1 MEVAFMKPLFLYLAF
16 KILRMD
22 TTLINILCLILL
34 FLGILGTFLPVLPG
48 LLLSICGLLI
58 YKFGT
63 DSDLS
68 MIYIW
73 AFGILTLVSVVLSYV
88 IPAKTN
94 QKYGGTRW
102 GSIGSIIGTIVGM
115 FLPIPLGFLV
125 GMFAGVFIGELLHDS
140 KDMTKAWK
148 STKGAFIG
156 FIYGTGFSL
165 VVGVAMFLVV
175 VLDMLNVI

>member
-1 MEVAFMKPLFLYLAF
+1 MGFVKE
-16 KILRMD
+16 R
-22 TTLINILCLILL
+22 LINILCLILL
-34 FLGILGTFLPVLPG
+34 VLGIVGTFLPVLPG

-58 YKFGT
+58 YKYGT
-63 DSDLS
+63 DADLS
-68 MIYIW
+68 MIYVW
-73 AFGILTLVSVVLSYV
+73 VFVILTVASVVLNYI

-102 GSIGSIIGTIVGM
+102 GSIGSVIGTIVGI

-125 GMFAGVFIGELLHDS
+125 GMFAGVFVGELLHDS
-140 KDMTKAWK
+140 QDINKALK

-156 FIYGTGFSL
+156 FIYGTGFSF

-175 VLDMLNVI
+175 LFNMLNII

>member
-1 MEVAFMKPLFLYLAF
+1 
-16 KILRMD
+16 MD
-22 TTLINILCLILL
+22 HSLISLLSIVLLI
-34 FLGILGTFLPVLPG
+34 LGILGTFLPVLPG
-48 LLLSICGLLI
+48 LVLSLAGLLI
-58 YKFGT
+58 YKYGT

-68 MIYIW
+68 VLYIW
-73 AFGILTLVSVVLSYV
+73 TFVILTLASAVLNYV

-94 QKYGGTRW
+94 RKYGGTRW
-102 GSIGSIIGTIVGM
+102 GSIGSVVGTIVGM

-140 KDMTKAWK
+140 KDMNKALK

-165 VVGVAMFLVV
+165 VIGIAMLLVV
-175 VLDMLNVI
+175 ILDIFNVI

>member
-1 MEVAFMKPLFLYLAF
+1 
-16 KILRMD
+16 MD
-22 TTLINILCLILL
+22 VVLIEILCLVLL

-63 DSDLS
+63 DANLS
-68 MIYIW
+68 MIYVW
-73 AFGILTLVSVVLSYV
+73 VFVILTAASVVLNYV

-102 GSIGSIIGTIVGM
+102 GSIGSIVGTIVGM

-175 VLDMLNVI
+175 LLNMLNII

>member
-1 MEVAFMKPLFLYLAF
+1 
-16 KILRMD
+16 MD
-22 TTLINILCLILL
+22 HTIISIIAVILL
-34 FLGILGTFLPVLPG
+34 VLGVLGTFLPVLPG
-48 LLLSICGLLI
+48 LVLSLGGLLI
-58 YKFGT
+58 YKYGT

-68 MIYIW
+68 VIYIW
-73 AFGILTLVSVVLSYV
+73 AFVILTLASVVLNYV

-94 QKYGGTRW
+94 RKYGGTRW
-102 GSIGSIIGTIVGM
+102 GSIVSIVGTFVGI

-140 KDMTKAWK
+140 KDMNKALQ

-165 VVGVAMFLVV
+165 VVGLAMLFVV
-175 VLDMLNVI
+175 VLDIVNII

>member
-1 MEVAFMKPLFLYLAF
+1 
-16 KILRMD
+16 MD
-22 TTLINILCLILL
+22 ITLINIICIILL
-34 FLGILGTFLPVLPG
+34 ILGILGTFLPVLPG
-48 LLLSICGLLI
+48 LVLSLAGLLI

-63 DSDLS
+63 DADLS
-68 MIYIW
+68 ILYIW
-73 AFGILTLVSVVLSYV
+73 VFVILTVASVVLSYV

-102 GSIGSIIGTIVGM
+102 GSIGSVIGTIVGI
-115 FLPIPLGFLV
+115 FLPIPLGFLI

-140 KDMTKAWK
+140 KDMNKALR

-156 FIYGTGFSL
+156 FLYGTGFSL

-175 VLDMLNVI
+175 VLDMINFI

>member
-1 MEVAFMKPLFLYLAF
+1 
-16 KILRMD
+16 MD
-22 TTLINILCLILL
+22 TALIDILCLILL
-34 FLGILGTFLPVLPG
+34 FLGMLGTFLPVLPG

-63 DSDLS
+63 DADLP
-68 MIYIW
+68 MIYVW

-102 GSIGSIIGTIVGM
+102 GSIGSVIGTIVGL

-140 KDMTKAWK
+140 KDMKKALN

-165 VVGVAMFLVV
+165 VVALAMFLVV
-175 VLDMLNVI
+175 ILDMLAII

>member
-1 MEVAFMKPLFLYLAF
+1 MDHSIISFLSIVL
-16 KILRMD
+16 
-22 TTLINILCLILL
+22 LI
-34 FLGILGTFLPVLPG
+34 LGILGTFLPVLPG
-48 LLLSICGLLI
+48 LLLSLAGLLI
-58 YKFGT
+58 YKYGT

-68 MIYIW
+68 VLYIW
-73 AFGILTLVSVVLSYV
+73 AFVILTLASVVLSYI

-94 QKYGGTRW
+94 RKYGGTRW
-102 GSIGSIIGTIVGM
+102 GSIGSVIGTIVGI

-140 KDMTKAWK
+140 KDMNKALK

-165 VVGVAMFLVV
+165 VVGIAMLLVV
-175 VLDMLNVI
+175 ILDIVNVI

>member
-1 MEVAFMKPLFLYLAF
+1 
-16 KILRMD
+16 MD
-22 TTLINILCLILL
+22 TALIDILCLILL

-63 DSDLS
+63 ESDLS

-73 AFGILTLVSVVLSYV
+73 TFIILTIASVILNYV

-102 GSIGSIIGTIVGM
+102 GSIGSVIGTIVGI
-115 FLPIPLGFLV
+115 FIPIPLGFLV

-140 KDMTKAWK
+140 KDINKALK

-156 FIYGTGFSL
+156 FIYGTGFSF

-175 VLDMLNVI
+175 VLDMLSII

>member
-1 MEVAFMKPLFLYLAF
+1 
-16 KILRMD
+16 MD

-63 DSDLS
+63 DANLS

-73 AFGILTLVSVVLSYV
+73 AFVILTIASVVLNYV

-102 GSIGSIIGTIVGM
+102 GSIGSVIGTIVGL
-115 FLPIPLGFLV
+115 FLPIPLGFLL

-140 KDMTKAWK
+140 KDFNKALR

-175 VLDMLNVI
+175 ILNMLAII

>member
-1 MEVAFMKPLFLYLAF
+1 
-16 KILRMD
+16 MD
-22 TTLINILCLILL
+22 IALINIICLILL
-34 FLGILGTFLPVLPG
+34 LLGIIGTFLPILPG
-48 LLLSICGLLI
+48 LVLSLCGLLI

-73 AFGILTLVSVVLSYV
+73 IFGILTAVSAVLNYI
-88 IPAKTN
+88 IPARTN
-94 QKYGGTRW
+94 RKYGGTRW
-102 GSIGSIIGTIVGM
+102 GSIGSIIGTIIGM
-115 FLPIPLGFLV
+115 FFPPIGFLI
-125 GMFAGVFIGELLHDS
+125 GMFAGVFVGELLHDS
-140 KDMTKAWK
+140 KDMDKALK

-175 VLDMLNVI
+175 VLDMLNII